1 VIPRDL
7 GSIASERF
15 RHYPI
20 VTITGPRQ
28 SGKTTLCRMT
38 FPALPYVSLEAPD
51 HRQRATEDPRAFLAD
66 YPDGAILDEIQRAP
80 QLPSYLQVL
89 CDERG
94 RNGQFVLTG
103 SHNLTL
109 LPQLSQS
116 LAGRTSLLYLLPPA
130 RNELDRFGD
139 APPQLD
145 QALFTGAYPRIF
157 DQKMDAAPWLADY
170 VTTYVERDVR
180 QVLNISDLVA
190 FRTFL
195 ALLAGR
201 AGQLLNLQS
210 LGADAGVDAKTA
222 KAWIGALET
231 SFLVFRLRPF
241 FRNIRKRLVRTPK
254 LFFVDTGILCH
265 LLGIRSAAELR
276 THPSR
281 GAVFENWVVSEVL
294 KARFHRGLD
303 DNLFFYRDRS
313 GHEVD
318 LLLLSAGRITA
329 VEAKAGATL
338 ASDFVDGL
346 RWFESLVAE
355 RSPADRVETVLV
367 YGGDQRREMGGA
379 TVLPWHSIH
388 DMDWA
393 ATPPTAPP
401 RTRTPPSG
409 AGPGASP

>member
-1 VIPRDL
+1 MIARDL
-7 GSIASERF
+7 GPIVAERF
-15 RHYPI
+15 RQYPI
-20 VTITGPRQ
+20 VTVTGPRQ
-28 SGKTTLCRMT
+28 SGKTTLCRIT
-38 FPALPYVSLEAPD
+38 FPDLPYVSLEAPD
-51 HRQRATEDPRAFLAD
+51 HRHRAAEDPRAFLAD

-80 QLPSYLQVL
+80 ELPSYLQVL

-94 RNGQFVLTG
+94 RNRQFVLTG

-109 LPQLSQS
+109 LPKLSQS
-116 LAGRTSLLYLLPPA
+116 LAGRTSLLYLLPPSWS
-130 RNELDRFGD
+130 ELQRFAN
-139 APPQLD
+139 APAQLD
-145 QALFTGAYPRIF
+145 QAFFAGAYPRIF
-157 DQKMDAAPWLADY
+157 DQRMDPAPWLADY

-195 ALLAGR
+195 GLLAGR

-254 LFFVDTGILCH
+254 LFFVDTGLLCH
-265 LLGIRSAAELR
+265 LLGIRSAADLR

-281 GAVFENWVVSEVL
+281 GAVFENWVVSEAL

-318 LLLLSAGRITA
+318 LLLVSAGRITA

-338 ASDFVDGL
+338 GSDFTDGL
-346 RWFESLVAE
+346 RWFESLAAE
-355 RSPADRVETVLV
+355 RFPEDRLRTVLV
-367 YGGDQRREMGGA
+367 YGGDEPYEVRG
-379 TVLPWHSIH
+379 TTILPWHGIGQF
-388 DMDWA
+388 DWA
-393 ATPPTAPP
+393 
-401 RTRTPPSG
+401 G
-409 AGPGASP
+409 G

>member
-1 VIPRDL
+1 VVHRDL
-7 GSIASERF
+7 GEIAEERF
-15 RHYPI
+15 GHYPI

-38 FPALPYVSLEAPD
+38 FPDLPYVSLEAPD
-51 HRQRATEDPRAFLAD
+51 HRHRAVEDPRGFLAD
-66 YPDGAILDEIQRAP
+66 YPEGAILDEIQRAP
-80 QLPSYLQVL
+80 ELPSYLQVL
-89 CDERG
+89 CDEKR

-109 LPQLSQS
+109 LPRLSQS
-116 LAGRTSLLYLLPPA
+116 LAGRTSLLYLLPLA
-130 RNELDRFGD
+130 WNEIHRFDGPLPGLDR
-139 APPQLD
+139 
-145 QALFTGAYPRIF
+145 ALLTGGYPRIF
-157 DQKMDAAPWLADY
+157 DQGVDAAPWLADY

-195 ALLAGR
+195 GLLAGR

-210 LGADAGVDAKTA
+210 LGSDAGVDAKTA

-231 SFLVFRLRPF
+231 SFLVFRLRPL

-254 LFFVDTGILCH
+254 LFFVDTGLLCH
-265 LLGIRSAAELR
+265 LLGIRSGADLR

-294 KARFHRGLD
+294 KARFHGGMD

-318 LLLLSAGRITA
+318 LLLVSAGHITA
-329 VEAKAGATL
+329 VEAKAGATV
-338 ASDFVDGL
+338 ASDFFHGL
-346 RWFESLVAE
+346 RWFESLAAE
-355 RSPADRVETVLV
+355 RSREDRVTTVLV
-367 YGGDQRREMGGA
+367 HGGEQACEMRGT
-379 TVLPWHSIH
+379 TVLPWHAISSF
-388 DMDWA
+388 DWCA
-393 ATPPTAPP
+393 A
-401 RTRTPPSG
+401 
-409 AGPGASP
+409 